1 MISVV
6 ATPAIREA
14 YAELAPLFETD
25 RVATTWVGTAEL
37 VKRLDSGEPPDVV
50 ICLST
55 LLDELMHAGKL
66 AAGSRIDIASSLVGV
81 AVPAGAPK
89 PDFGSPEALKKTLL
103 AASTIGIST
112 GPSGVYLNEL
122 FQRLGILDQV
132 KAKFRKPPPGG
143 MVGELLARG
152 EAAVGFQQVAELVHQ
167 KGIDY
172 LGPLPDSLQR
182 VSVFSGGVHAR
193 SREPQAAG
201 AFLRF
206 LGAAEH
212 APVLRRHG
220 LSPG

>member
-14 YAELAPLFETD
+14 YEELAPLFETR

-50 ICLST
+50 ICLSS
-55 LLDELMHAGKL
+55 LLDELMRAGKL

-81 AVPAGAPK
+81 AVPAGAPR

-103 AASTIGIST
+103 AARTIGIST
-112 GPSGVYLNEL
+112 GPSGVYLGEL

-132 KAKFRKPPPGG
+132 KAKFRKPAPGG

-193 SREPQAAG
+193 SREAEAAA